1 MKKLNKATVIII
13 ASMLVLALTLVAT
26 FSWFPRAASYDDNT
40 TYGVLN
46 LNKSAMIKYTG
57 LTVQTF
63 PSSMVDGK
71 LTQTEAEIIIGSENA
86 SYTIPAKGAAYFRT
100 SITGAKPGTTNVS
113 LTGLTLSGEDNVTHN
128 ISVCMLSPMKTTK
141 AYTDGMVMAEHIEV
155 PQSGCTVEWY
165 LYNVGDTEAQVT
177 ITQLPKI
184 SYYE

>member
-1 MKKLNKATVIII
+1 MKKLNKATVILI

-26 FSWFPRAASYDDNT
+26 FSWFPRAASYDENT

-71 LTQTEAEIIIGSENA
+71 LTQTEAEITGNA
-86 SYTIPAKGAAYFRT
+86 NAYTIPAKGTAYFRT
-100 SITGAKPGTTNVS
+100 SITGAKAGTTNVS
-113 LTGLTLSGEDNVTHN
+113 LTGLTLSGASN
-128 ISVCMLSPMKTTK
+128 ISVCMLSPMKTTM
-141 AYTDGMVMAEHIEV
+141 AYTNGMVMAEHIEV

-165 LYNVGDTEAQVT
+165 LYNGGDTEAQVT

>member
-71 LTQTEAEIIIGSENA
+71 LTQTEAEITGSENA
-86 SYTIPAKGAAYFRT
+86 YTIPAKGTAYFRT
-100 SITGAKPGTTNVS
+100 SITGAKAGTTNVS
-113 LTGLTLSGEDNVTHN
+113 LTGLTLSGEDNVTDN

-165 LYNVGDTEAQVT
+165 LYNGGDTEAQVT
-177 ITQLPKI
+177 ITQLPSI